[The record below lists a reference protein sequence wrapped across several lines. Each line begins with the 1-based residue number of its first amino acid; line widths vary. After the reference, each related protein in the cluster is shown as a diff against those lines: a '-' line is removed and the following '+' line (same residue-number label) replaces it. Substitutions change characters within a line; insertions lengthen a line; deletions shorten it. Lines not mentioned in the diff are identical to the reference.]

1 MVQSGGWEDGTPAWL
16 AAARIFL
23 LGSIAFGYLFSAT
36 LFLISARLMHH
47 DKLKLETVCQ
57 SGSLD
62 AVSTLWGP
70 PPPELV
76 WNSGVHSTHAG
87 MVGLLIPV
95 KEGFVVLLDGIKVE

>member
-23 LGSIAFGYLFSAT
+23 LGSIVFGYLFSAT

-76 WNSGVHSTHAG
+76 LEFRCPQHPCRDGGLDNSSEGSLCGV
-87 MVGLLIPV
+87 I
-95 KEGFVVLLDGIKVE
+95 